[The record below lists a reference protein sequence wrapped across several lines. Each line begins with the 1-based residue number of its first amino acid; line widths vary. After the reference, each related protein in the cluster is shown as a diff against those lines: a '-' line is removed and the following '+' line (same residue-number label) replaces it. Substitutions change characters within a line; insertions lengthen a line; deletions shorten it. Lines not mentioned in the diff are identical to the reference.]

1 MDYYDLYPNR
11 TPHIQKPAIKS
22 NTLSKTVNQNYQIF
36 NCIGKGGF
44 GHVFEGR
51 RKSDNHSVVLKFLPK
66 DRIVNWGTFE
76 GVCNSIIKDY

>member
-1 MDYYDLYPNR
+1 MDYYDFYSNR

-22 NTLSKTVNQNYQIF
+22 NRLSKTVNQNYQIF